1 MATEVT
7 QATPHGPAAPKLTT
21 TAKKTPR
28 KSELFIRKRSNAG
41 KLRILAT
48 KHNPWTAFKTS
59 RRNREEYKALPTKKA
74 PFTLRLCGLLLLLA
88 YEVLILIAISVL
100 WILTARN
107 NGFVDVPDTPTSVES
122 FQNIH
127 GAILWF
133 YSLLWTSLPAF
144 VVYMCAALFATTLT
158 ALEYCQPT
166 IELRKRRN
174 SGLKTPS
181 NVSLESG
188 CMLPLCGKGA
198 STSAPKKSTAKLTIM
213 LDYGSCW
220 IPFQDTFHAF
230 QNKHVLIGIC
240 TIVKWF
246 FVMTGPL
253 AAAIIS
259 IANVPSSGDVEVTIN
274 TFFDDKR
281 NESSS
286 QSAFE
291 SASAIL
297 LNGASPYPWTTNE
310 SSVVPFFASS
320 NLSGNLTADT
330 RSYSASLDC
339 QLINIDSLL
348 GAGNI
353 TLEASSGGNTTTFD
367 FTDRGCSAQVWVL
380 VDPSTPLH
388 SVTRF
393 TTCPLEVDRA
403 RLLFIAGLYDPT
415 SIYLLGNLS
424 LISCIPYF
432 WNSTSRVSVLFDA
445 DNPEQSGQIINIMT
459 NISSIER
466 FWPDF
471 WQTWMSDLPE
481 YKVADATVLSDSDNF
496 GSIAYNYAK
505 RSNGIIDYLESVNAT
520 FSVLFAAFVTLS
532 TYSPLNKDTT
542 SVGSLARHAN
552 RLFVVFFP
560 ATVVTVVMGA
570 SFVVTIFIVIYANQ
584 HRDILKEH
592 LDLILGHAILLQQ
605 NHGISSFIQ
614 RVKDSAEQQEE
625 KNMDYENNRKNRRQ
639 RKGKDGKR
647 KANAADSDLARTRE
661 NETVRDQFIRAA
673 AGAATSG
680 RDLVKYAERTP
691 SLNSWNCWVDEKGIF
706 HMEEPSQ

>member
-7 QATPHGPAAPKLTT
+7 QATPHGPAAPKTIT
-21 TAKKTPR
+21 TAKKTPGR
-28 KSELFIRKRSNAG
+28 SELLIGKRLNVG
-41 KLRILAT
+41 RLRILVT
-48 KHNPWTAFKTS
+48 KHNPWTAFKT
-59 RRNREEYKALPTKKA
+59 RRRDREENKAVPTKKA

-88 YEVLILIAISVL
+88 YEVLILLAISVL

-107 NGFVDVPDTPTSVES
+107 NGFVDVPDTPTSIES
-122 FQNIH
+122 SQNIH

-158 ALEYCQPT
+158 ALENCQPT
-166 IELRKRRN
+166 IELWRQRN

-181 NVSLESG
+181 SGSPESG
-188 CMLPLCGKGA
+188 YMLRLCGKGV
-198 STSAPKKSTAKLTIM
+198 STSTPNKSTAKLTIL

-240 TIVKWF
+240 TMVKWF
-246 FVMTGPL
+246 FVATGPL

-259 IANVPSSGDVEVTIN
+259 IANVPSSKDIQVTFN
-274 TFFDDKR
+274 TFFDDWK
-281 NESSS
+281 NGSSS

-297 LNGASPYPWTTNE
+297 LNGASPYRWTTNE

-320 NLSGNLTADT
+320 DLSGNLTADT

-367 FTDRGCSAQVWVL
+367 FTDRGCSAQAWVL
-380 VDPSTPLH
+380 VDPNTPLH
-388 SVTRF
+388 SLTRF
-393 TTCPLEVDRA
+393 TTCPLEADRA

-432 WNSTSRVSVLFDA
+432 WNSTSRVSVLFDVE
-445 DNPEQSGQIINIMT
+445 NPKQSGQIINIMT

-466 FWPDF
+466 FWPEF
-471 WQTWMSDLPE
+471 WQMWMYELPE
-481 YKVADATVLSDSDNF
+481 YKVYDSTFLSDSDDF
-496 GSIAYNYAK
+496 GNIAYKYAMQ
-505 RSNGIIDYLESVNAT
+505 SNGMIDFLESVNAT
-520 FSVLFAAFVTLS
+520 FSVLFAAFATVS
-532 TYSPLNKDTT
+532 IYSPLTKNTT
-542 SVGSLARHAN
+542 STGSLAWHAN

-560 ATVVTVVMGA
+560 ATVVTIVMGA
-570 SFVVTIFIVIYANQ
+570 SFVVTICIVIYANQ

-625 KNMDYENNRKNRRQ
+625 KHLEYENDRKNRRQ
-639 RKGKDGKR
+639 HKGKDGKR
-647 KANAADSDLARTRE
+647 KANAADSDPARKRV
-661 NETVRDQFIRAA
+661 NETVRDQSIRAA
-673 AGAATSG
+673 AGVAANG

-691 SLNSWNCWVDEKGIF
+691 SLNSWNCWVDEEGIF
-706 HMEEPSQ
+706 HMEEPAQ